1 MILTLY
7 GPTVVHSN
15 SSSPYDHPRNVVSTF
30 VICGGAGRVARRRRW
45 VVTGVLSAH
54 HCVHVIVG
62 GAPVVAGDHAVVPRV
77 GCSSRI
83 GGADDHHDRGL
94 LPLDDGVI
102 GVSEAQLPPPLLREA
117 LDERNRGCGVLDSHV
132 ALASSVALRWERGI
146 RQHRAAAHVRPRQH
160 EVVVHEAPDDGHGTS
175 G

>member
-1 MILTLY
+1 M
-7 GPTVVHSN
+7 
-15 SSSPYDHPRNVVSTF
+15 
-30 VICGGAGRVARRRRW
+30 
-45 VVTGVLSAH
+45 TGVLRTH

-62 GAPVVAGDHAVVPRV
+62 GALVVVPRV
-77 GCSSRI
+77 GCSGRI

-94 LPLDDGVI
+94 LPLDEGVI
-102 GVSEAQLPPPLLREA
+102 GVSEVQLPLPLLREA

-146 RQHRAAAHVRPRQH
+146 RQHRAAAHVRPGQH
-160 EVVVHEAPDDGHGTS
+160 EAVVDEAPDDGHGTS